1 MVAMIF
7 DTIALRAGASNT
19 FHRIHTTKSVNY
31 GVQSDKNK
39 ANYNGNT
46 SQIFI
51 EAAYPITLSDTQLEP
66 FVNFEYA
73 KTKTPPLTSKVDEQ
87 PYKPIRKL

>member
-1 MVAMIF
+1 MVAMIL
-7 DTIALRAGASNT
+7 TQSRYVLVHLNT

-51 EAAYPITLSDTQLEP
+51 EAAYPIT
-66 FVNFEYA
+66 
-73 KTKTPPLTSKVDEQ
+73 PL
-87 PYKPIRKL
+87 

>member
-1 MVAMIF
+1 MGTLAKFLLKQLIP
-7 DTIALRAGASNT
+7 S
-19 FHRIHTTKSVNY
+19 
-31 GVQSDKNK
+31 
-39 ANYNGNT
+39 
-46 SQIFI
+46 
-51 EAAYPITLSDTQLEP
+51 PLSDTQLEP